1 MEIEE
6 YEKENLNKNKEENE
20 KRIALIDKIKKK
32 IEDNIIP
39 ILLTLIP
46 LVIDSFFKR
55 SKAFYYGYPIDFFE
69 TDYSNVIFLVII
81 IIYFIFLAVGFRKL
95 KMFKD
100 IKNAI
105 LIMNLLTSF
114 ILTIFIIP
122 VLFVWAAYLEIEE
135 TIYKFSHYF
144 YFFGIYLITLIGLS
158 EKEDF
163 LIFKNKIILYL
174 IKFFKNVIIQSFKIV
189 QFVCRFILIVFF
201 AFFIVSQN
209 PEFQR
214 EYLIFKDEKGNE
226 KAVVSI
232 KGTDYKYSDCKIEKI
247 GTYKDGNPKYKL
259 IIYTNVKESISQ
271 NGTKPKTIYFHE
283 VEINKNEDKP
293 KQQINCI
300 AVKQ

>member
-20 KRIALIDKIKKK
+20 KRITLIDKIKKK

-46 LVIDSFFKR
+46 LVIDSFSKR
-55 SKAFYYGYPIDFFE
+55 AKASYYGYPIDFFE

-100 IKNAI
+100 IKNAM

-114 ILTIFIIP
+114 ILTIFIMP

-174 IKFFKNVIIQSFKIV
+174 IKFFKNVIV
-189 QFVCRFILIVFF
+189 QFFCRFILIVFF
-201 AFFIVSQN
+201 AGFIVSQS
-209 PEFQR
+209 PEFQS
-214 EYLIFKDEKGNE
+214 EYMIFKDEYGNE

-232 KGTDYKYSDCKIEKI
+232 KGNEYKYSNCKIEKI
-247 GTYKDGNPKYKL
+247 GTYKNGNPKYKL

-271 NGTKPKTIYFHE
+271 NDTKPKTIYFHE
-283 VEINKNEDKP
+283 VEINKNEGKP
-293 KQQINCI
+293 KQQVNCI